1 MHLYDA
7 REKISVIAN
16 QIIGKGGEKPE
27 NYANCLVSYN
37 DIPGMPVIRKQYQ
50 TIMHFISQLPKTNTG
65 SFYKVLGDS
74 GWMNSLSL
82 LLKMSLKMANS
93 LKSQASVFVH
103 CSDGWDRT
111 AQSSALAQILLDPY
125 YRTFEGFMV
134 LIEKEFSQTGHLL
147 RKRLG
152 VFSKDTH
159 NRSPI
164 FIQFLDG
171 THNIMSQFP
180 ACFQFNQVFL
190 RDLGLV
196 AYTGV
201 LVNFLFDEERVR
213 FQKRIRHS
221 GLHSFDFANLYKEK
235 YVNEHFEWK
244 ECIENLRVEEYNLR
258 FWSDYFFKY
267 FEKNQK
273 NFEVYY

>member
-1 MHLYDA
+1 
-7 REKISVIAN
+7 
-16 QIIGKGGEKPE
+16 
-27 NYANCLVSYN
+27 
-37 DIPGMPVIRKQYQ
+37 
-50 TIMHFISQLPKTNTG
+50 
-65 SFYKVLGDS
+65 
-74 GWMNSLSL
+74 
-82 LLKMSLKMANS
+82 
-93 LKSQASVFVH
+93 
-103 CSDGWDRT
+103 
-111 AQSSALAQILLDPY
+111 
-125 YRTFEGFMV
+125 
-134 LIEKEFSQTGHLL
+134 
-147 RKRLG
+147 
-152 VFSKDTH
+152 
-159 NRSPI
+159 
-164 FIQFLDG
+164 
-171 THNIMSQFP
+171 MSQFP

-235 YVNEHFEWK
+235 YINEHFEWK